1 MQSKQIIIDDV
12 EENSPEFIEASR
24 MYFKGRIYDLEKRLK
39 KTEENLVIAQAAA
52 NYNKKK
58 LESWKNKYYTLVNQ
72 NQKNEKSI

>member
-1 MQSKQIIIDDV
+1 MASKQIIIDDV

-24 MYFKGRIYDLEKRLK
+24 MYFKGRLYDLEKRLK
-39 KTEENLVIAQAAA
+39 KTEENLEIAQAAA

-72 NQKNEKSI
+72 KQKK

>member
-1 MQSKQIIIDDV
+1 MANKNILID
-12 EENSPEFIEASR
+12 ETELNSPEFMEASR
-24 MYFKGRIYDLEKRLK
+24 MFFKGRIYDLEKRLK
-39 KTEENLVIAQAAA
+39 NTEENLEIARAAA

>member
-1 MQSKQIIIDDV
+1 MQSEQIIIDDV
-12 EENSPEFIEASR
+12 EENSPEFMEASR
-24 MYFKGRIYDLEKRLK
+24 MYFKGRLYDLEKRLK
-39 KTEENLVIAQAAA
+39 KTEENLEIAQAAA

>member
-39 KTEENLVIAQAAA
+39 KTEENLEIAQAAA

-72 NQKNEKSI
+72 KQKNEKSI

>member
-12 EENSPEFIEASR
+12 EENSPEFMEASR
-24 MYFKGRIYDLEKRLK
+24 MYFKGRLYDLEKRLK
-39 KTEENLVIAQAAA
+39 KTEENLEIAQAAA

-72 NQKNEKSI
+72 KQKNEKSI